1 MTTSSEFLCLDGLT
15 VLADFKVG
23 RCSRRCYAENRPLEP
38 GETFYSVVLPTEDGE
53 LQRRD
58 YSARAWTEPPEGAL
72 GWWKGRIPEA
82 GKQKLVLAP
91 NPVLVEILR
100 QLATNE
106 ERAELAY
113 LLALLLMRRR
123 VVRPVDQSEIE
134 NPLAPPVAELAPE
147 AELPPEEDVADELV
161 DPTPAGK
168 PSAPQKYLTVEVL
181 ADGEQIQVPEC
192 EIQATA
198 AASLRDELNELLYC
212 EAE

>member
-1 MTTSSEFLCLDGLT
+1 M
-15 VLADFKVG
+15 LADYKVG

-38 GETFYSVVLPTEDGE
+38 GETFYSVVLPDDEGE

-58 YSARAWTEPPEGAL
+58 YSARAWSEPPEGAL

-91 NPVLVEILR
+91 NPVLVDILR
-100 QLATNE
+100 QLAASQ

-123 VVRPVDQSEIE
+123 VVRPVDDAES
-134 NPLAPPVAELAPE
+134 PALGAPAEEPAE
-147 AELPPEEDVADELV
+147 AEPGEQ
-161 DPTPAGK
+161 DPQ
-168 PSAPQKYLTVEVL
+168 PQAVLTVEVL
-181 ADGEQIQVPEC
+181 SGGEQIQVLEC
-192 EIQATA
+192 EIQAGDA
-198 AASLRDELNELLYC
+198 VRLREELNELLYC